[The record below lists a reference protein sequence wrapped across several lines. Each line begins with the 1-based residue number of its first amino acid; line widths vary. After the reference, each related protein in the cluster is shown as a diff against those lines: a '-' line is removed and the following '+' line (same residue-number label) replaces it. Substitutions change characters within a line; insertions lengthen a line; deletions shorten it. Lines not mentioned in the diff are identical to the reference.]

1 MKQIST
7 FDTKVTKTTAWFAYI
22 VILFEMIYMST
33 PFAVFFY
40 SVYGMPLKAL
50 NESGATAWL
59 VQNIFPH
66 FTQTESLLINILLYI
81 SLPLMGIGL
90 VMFIIAFVQ
99 LYWAKFRKKGAVV
112 GGLYRFIRHPQ
123 YAAWAIFGLG
133 MAIFWSRMI
142 VVITYV
148 SMLFVYYFL
157 AKREEQECL
166 EKYGEPYRT
175 YLQRTGRFLP
185 KFFMSRRHNTGSI
198 LPRTGLKRTAALIA
212 VYLITIGCTMGLG
225 LGLRSYSLSQIS
237 SISETNKAA
246 ISTTP
251 MAPEQMKTILSIATN
266 NKAVMR
272 ELQSIIDTS
281 RTQQLIYIVPEEWQ
295 IPELSMEEEGEH
307 SHERVFN
314 PTNHF
319 NPTDFDQSR
328 YKVLFSKAV
337 VDKDVRG
344 KAIISSA
351 RFQKPLLLVKVNL
364 DDNRVTEIARPP
376 VQGKYADIPV
386 PLF

>member
-7 FDTKVTKTTAWFAYI
+7 FDKKVTKSAVWFAYI

-40 SVYGMPLKAL
+40 SVYGMPLKSF
-50 NESGATAWL
+50 NESGSTAWL

-66 FTQTESLLINILLYI
+66 FTQTESLLINTLLYI
-81 SLPLMGIGL
+81 SWPLMGIGL
-90 VMFIIAFVQ
+90 ALFIIAFVQ
-99 LYWAKFRKKGAVV
+99 VYWAKFRKKGAVV
-112 GGLYRFIRHPQ
+112 GGMYRFIRHPQ

-148 SMLFVYYFL
+148 SMLFVYYVL

-166 EKYGEPYRT
+166 EKYGEPYRA

-185 KFFMSRRHNTGSI
+185 KFSTFRQHNPRSI
-198 LPRTGLKRTAALIA
+198 LPRNGLKRTAALIG
-212 VYLITIGCTMGLG
+212 VYIITIGCTIGLG

-237 SISETNKAA
+237 SISETNSAA

-251 MAPEQMKTILSIATN
+251 MAPEQMRAILSIATN
-266 NKAVMR
+266 NKAVMG
-272 ELQSIIDTS
+272 ELQSMIDTS
-281 RTQQLIYIVPEEWQ
+281 RTQQLVYIVPEEWQ
-295 IPELSMEEEGEH
+295 ISELSMEEGGEH
-307 SHERVFN
+307 SHEHVFN
-314 PTNHF
+314 PTNHG
-319 NPTDFDQSR
+319 NPMDFDRSR

-337 VDKDVRG
+337 VDRAVAG
-344 KAIISSA
+344 KAIISKT
-351 RFQKPLLLVKVNL
+351 RFQKPLLLVKVNM
-364 DDNRVTEIARPP
+364 NYKRVTEIAMPP